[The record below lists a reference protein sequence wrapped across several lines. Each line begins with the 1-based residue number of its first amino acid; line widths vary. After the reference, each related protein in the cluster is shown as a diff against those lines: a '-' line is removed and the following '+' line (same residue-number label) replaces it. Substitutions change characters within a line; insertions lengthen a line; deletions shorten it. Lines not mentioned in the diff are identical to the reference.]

1 MSQKQDSYTIRSLI
15 LTAVISAIV
24 TVVALEVSGKIN
36 HWDRADGVPIG
47 DFKAIYIKPGETF
60 RMSPK
65 PSNLHAECDEGYLV
79 IASDNDDEFQGILV
93 DYKKRGVR
101 CSPPEPA
108 ASPDTA
114 ESPEADGHE

>member
-15 LTAVISAIV
+15 LTAIISAIV

-36 HWDRADGVPIG
+36 HWNRADGVPIG
-47 DFKAIYIKPGETF
+47 DFKAIYIEPGETF

-65 PSNLHAECDEGYLV
+65 PSNLHAACDNGYLV
-79 IASDNDDEFQGILV
+79 IASDNDGEFQGILV

-101 CSPPEPA
+101 CHLAELTATPA
-108 ASPDTA
+108 A
-114 ESPEADGHE
+114 PEAADHE